1 MNYAQQLQ
9 VIQGLSLQ
17 KDIQTR
23 MDCPFCNNK
32 NTLSVDTTENKIGW
46 YCFHATCKAKGKKEG
61 EKNMEFSILAAGILM
76 GLAAIGAGVGVGVLG
91 SKFIEAAARQP
102 ELIPMLRGQFFLMM
116 GLTDAVPMIGIGL
129 GMYMLFVL

>member
-1 MNYAQQLQ
+1 
-9 VIQGLSLQ
+9 
-17 KDIQTR
+17 
-23 MDCPFCNNK
+23 
-32 NTLSVDTTENKIGW
+32 
-46 YCFHATCKAKGKKEG
+46 
-61 EKNMEFSILAAGILM
+61 MEFSILAAGILM

-129 GMYMLFVL
+129 ECICYLYCKKSKLWTLTQPL

>member
-1 MNYAQQLQ
+1 
-9 VIQGLSLQ
+9 
-17 KDIQTR
+17 
-23 MDCPFCNNK
+23 
-32 NTLSVDTTENKIGW
+32 
-46 YCFHATCKAKGKKEG
+46 
-61 EKNMEFSILAAGILM
+61 MEFSILAAGILM

-91 SKFIEAAARQP
+91 SKFIEAARQP

>member
-61 EKNMEFSILAAGILM
+61 EKKYGLCSKSFSW
-76 GLAAIGAGVGVGVLG
+76 
-91 SKFIEAAARQP
+91 
-102 ELIPMLRGQFFLMM
+102 
-116 GLTDAVPMIGIGL
+116 
-129 GMYMLFVL
+129 